1 MTDMGAMDWKALF
14 DALYPGF
21 FDQPSIRALP
31 QDGSW
36 EEMALS
42 LPGFSG
48 RDLAIPVPDGVS
60 FGIYKGGLQP
70 LRAEVRRV
78 DESWP
83 GYYDGKH
90 RVYCAFDGDRVA
102 SFCLL
107 EDMGTYR
114 GLRVAGPGCVGTL
127 PEYRRRG
134 IGLRMVQNATALLAA
149 EGYDIGY
156 IHYTGVGPWYA
167 RLGYR
172 TVLRWN
178 RDGVVDQ
185 GFAEAP
191 GWPQAGLSG

>member
-1 MTDMGAMDWKALF
+1 MTDLRAMDWKALF

-21 FDQPSIRALP
+21 FEQPSN
-31 QDGSW
+31 
-36 EEMALS
+36 
-42 LPGFSG
+42 
-48 RDLAIPVPDGVS
+48 
-60 FGIYKGGLQP
+60 
-70 LRAEVRRV
+70 
-78 DESWP
+78 
-83 GYYDGKH
+83 YYDGKH

-191 GWPQAGLSG
+191 AGRRPD